1 MNERMNRWMDGAV
14 SDGATITPKRQDKLG
29 GLKNHQPVS
38 QSVNQWETNESS
50 GDASASKEMLAHL

>member
-1 MNERMNRWMDGAV
+1 MNERMNRWMDNDG
-14 SDGATITPKRQDKLG
+14 SDGATVRPKRKNKLG
-29 GLKNHQPVS
+29 GLRNHQPVS